1 MKKGSLKSFFT
12 FLLFIIVICNSVGVK
27 TVYTVQSEESSEI
40 PDEVLSYADRIYQ
53 DLAMSVDRSEELY
66 DVSLGTVEHL
76 ELGKPFVIYDVNRK
90 DTSSNIYYFPVIEN
104 ETIVLELA
112 VYPIN
117 GSYCASMSKGMADQL
132 EKADYLN
139 NDEMI
144 FYYTRDAIF
153 CETESDIH
161 RMVRNDNP
169 LTDIKEEELQ
179 NYNVFQELSY
189 DEKKNIIDNEKKQIK
204 TVQKTIEQWGE
215 EKETANGFSQKD
227 TYGVKLNMNNCT
239 VSQYNY
245 NTCWAASVATA
256 VRYITGN
263 RTVTATAVCDK
274 MGIDYMTGGS
284 ISEKQTALRLYGI
297 NYTKLVYKQL
307 SFDEVKVNITQQSPI
322 LISAFGNATGGGHS
336 LTITGYTTYG
346 AVKQIQVW
354 NSATGEYQ
362 TTVYNES
369 GSGFPM
375 NGQSYI
381 WKYSLS
387 SK

>member
-27 TVYTVQSEESSEI
+27 TVYTVLLEESSEI

-66 DVSLGTVEHL
+66 DVSLGNVEHL
-76 ELGKPFVIYDVNRK
+76 ELGKPFVIYDVNKK

-104 ETIVLELA
+104 ETIVLEMA
-112 VYPIN
+112 VYPVN
-117 GSYCASMSKGMADQL
+117 GSYCASMSKGMAEQL

-139 NDEMI
+139 KSEMI
-144 FYYTRDAIF
+144 FYYTGDAIF
-153 CETESDIH
+153 CETESDMH

-169 LTDIKEEELQ
+169 LTEIKEEELQ
-179 NYNVFQELSY
+179 NYNAFQELSY
-189 DEKKNIIDNEKKQIK
+189 DEKKNIIDNEKKEIK
-204 TVQKTIEQWGE
+204 TVQKTIEQWGD
-215 EKETANGFSQKD
+215 EKETENGFSQKD

-245 NTCWAASVATA
+245 NTCWAASVATT

-263 RTVTATAVCDK
+263 RTLTATAVCDK

-297 NYTKLVYKQL
+297 DYTKLVYKQL
-307 SFDEVKVNITQQSPI
+307 SFDDVKVNITQQSPI

-354 NSATGEYQ
+354 NSATEEYQ